1 MRRVVVLLVVLAS
14 LAACQ
19 AGTGAGTTVST
30 TVAGS
35 SPSSTATSVPLETT
49 STSVAADDALMER
62 LDWLTG
68 IFDAGTMSQAD
79 YQANFTSDFI
89 DNVSYQDFL
98 SVVQQVSSPGGGWS
112 VVDVESRQGDNATV
126 VLGPSTGGERIRA
139 QISIEPTVPHRIQGL
154 LIQPAQPPTL
164 DNPPK
169 DFQAAADR
177 LGDMGNL
184 ELLVAEVNDGSCQPI
199 FRSGADEPAPV
210 GSAIKLYVLGAVAD
224 AVEAGTITWDQK
236 VAISDSLKSIPTGVL
251 QNEDAGTEFSVREMA
266 EAMIALSD
274 NTATDHL
281 INLVGREA
289 VEEALSDWGMAQPSL
304 DVPFMDTMD
313 LSALKVGPASG
324 LATQW
329 VGADQ
334 ATRRD
339 ILAQISDITP
349 ADIPLSEFDH
359 PIQPD
364 KIEWFA
370 SPTDMCRALVGLYDR
385 GDPLTKI
392 LTINPGIPDD
402 EGNFAVI
409 AFKGGSEPGLV
420 AMNWLVELKDG
431 RRFVVAGSLVN
442 PDESFDQLEATLLFG
457 AVRDLLA
464 DQ

>member
-1 MRRVVVLLVVLAS
+1 MRRVVVLLVVLGLLS
-14 LAACQ
+14 ACQ
-19 AGTGAGTTVST
+19 SGTGNNTTVPTTGPTSSPTST
-30 TVAGS
+30 TGS
-35 SPSSTATSVPLETT
+35 TTGESTPTT
-49 STSVAADDALMER
+49 VAADDALMER
-62 LDWLTG
+62 LGWLTG
-68 IFDAGTMSQAD
+68 VFDAGTMSEAE

-98 SVVQQVSSPGGGWS
+98 SVVQQVSSPGAEWS
-112 VVDVESRQGDNATV
+112 VIDVESRQGDNATV
-126 VLGPSTGGERIRA
+126 LLGPSTDGERIRA

-169 DFQAAADR
+169 DYQSAADR
-177 LGDMGNL
+177 LAEMGNL
-184 ELLVAEVNDGSCQPI
+184 ELLVADVTDGSCQAV
-199 FRSGADEPAPV
+199 FSSGPDDPAPV

-224 AVEAGTITWDQK
+224 AVEAGAITWEQK
-236 VAISDSLKSIPTGVL
+236 VAISDSLKSIPTGVM

-281 INLVGREA
+281 IHLVGRDA
-289 VEEALSDWGMAQPSL
+289 VEQALSDWGMAQPSL
-304 DVPFMDTMD
+304 DIPFMDTMD
-313 LSALKVGPASG
+313 LTALKVGPASG

-329 VGADQ
+329 VGADES
-334 ATRRD
+334 ARRD

-359 PIQPD
+359 PIRPD
-364 KIEWFA
+364 EIEWFA
-370 SPTDMCRALVGLYDR
+370 SPGDMCRVLVGLYDR

-402 EGNFAVI
+402 EGNFSVV

-420 AMNWLVELKDG
+420 AMNWLVERKDG

-442 PDESFDQLEATLLFG
+442 PGESFDQLQATLLFG
-457 AVRDLLA
+457 AVRDLVSGE
-464 DQ
+464 

>member
-1 MRRVVVLLVVLAS
+1 MRRAVVLLVVLGLVS
-14 LAACQ
+14 ACQ
-19 AGTGAGTTVST
+19 GGSTTDTTGTT
-30 TVAGS
+30 AGPG
-35 SPSSTATSVPLETT
+35 SPPT
-49 STSVAADDALMER
+49 STSSVAPDRATSTTFAADDALMER
-62 LDWLTG
+62 LDWLNG
-68 IFDAGTMSQAD
+68 VFDAGTMSEAE
-79 YQANFTSDFI
+79 YQANFTADFI

-98 SVVQQVSSPGGGWS
+98 SVVQQVSTPGDEWS

-126 VLGPSTGGERIRA
+126 LLGPGSGGERIRA

-177 LGDMGNL
+177 LGEMGNL
-184 ELLVAEVNDGSCQPI
+184 ELLVADVSDGSCQAV
-199 FRSGADEPAPV
+199 FRSGPDGPAPV

-224 AVEAGTITWDQK
+224 AVQAGTITWDQK

-281 INLVGREA
+281 INLVGRDA
-289 VEEALSDWGMAQPSL
+289 VEQALSDWGMAQPSL
-304 DVPFMDTMD
+304 DIPFMDTMD
-313 LSALKVGPASG
+313 LTALKVGPASG

-329 VGADQ
+329 VGADE

-370 SPTDMCRALVGLYDR
+370 SPSDMCRVLVGLYGR

-402 EGNFAVI
+402 AGDFSIV

-420 AMNWLVELKDG
+420 AMNWLVELQDG

-442 PDESFDQLEATLLFG
+442 PDESFDQLQATLLFG
-457 AVRDLLA
+457 AVRDLVA
-464 DQ
+464 GQ